1 MQSQRDALVEGL
13 KADLPKQVQ
22 ISDPIVS
29 WLEGIFD
36 PIWSLPGTIS
46 IPCFTVS
53 STEGPQQ
60 YVLQP

>member
-1 MQSQRDALVEGL
+1 MEGL

-29 WLEGIFD
+29 WLEGILD
-36 PIWSLPGTIS
+36 PIWSPPETIS

-53 STEGPQQ
+53 SAAALGLSSLK
-60 YVLQP
+60 YI

>member
-1 MQSQRDALVEGL
+1 VEGL